1 MPEILVFKTN
11 RTQIEVIKAFDT
23 LPKEQKLIVAKE
35 IQMRVADDLFEK
47 LDQELPDAAISVEDI
62 QKEIL
67 AYRNARKKK
76 S

>member
-1 MPEILVFKTN
+1 M
-11 RTQIEVIKAFDT
+11 TQTEVIKAFDT

-47 LDQELPDAAISVEDI
+47 LDQELPDAAVPVEDI

>member
-1 MPEILVFKTN
+1 M
-11 RTQIEVIKAFDT
+11 TQTEVIKAFDT

-47 LDQELPDAAISVEDI
+47 LDQELPDAAVSVEDI